1 MRVINLASLIF
12 LAVIISCSSSSPEN
26 GDSMKEENK
35 TVSLSYIEEVV
46 NNRKLELV
54 NELFS
59 SEYIFH
65 EMDGTTSKHIENN
78 TLVPFLEYLFNAFPD
93 LHYTVIDVVA
103 DGNLVALNLSAS
115 GTHQD
120 EFLGFA
126 ATGNKV
132 EFKEMFFFKIVD
144 QKITEGWGV
153 VDVEGVKEQLG
164 S

>member
-1 MRVINLASLIF
+1 
-12 LAVIISCSSSSPEN
+12 
-26 GDSMKEENK
+26 MKEENK
-35 TVSLSYIEEVV
+35 IVALAYIEEVV
-46 NNRKLELV
+46 NKRKLELV
-54 NELFS
+54 QELFS
-59 SEYIFH
+59 QEYVFH
-65 EMDGTTSKHIENN
+65 GMDGTTSKHIENN
-78 TLVPFLEYLFNAFPD
+78 KLVPFLEYLFNAFPD

-132 EFKEMFFFKIVD
+132 EFMEMFFFRVVD
-144 QKITEGWGV
+144 QMIIEGWGV
-153 VDVEGVKEQLG
+153 VDLEGAKEQLG

>member
-1 MRVINLASLIF
+1 
-12 LAVIISCSSSSPEN
+12 
-26 GDSMKEENK
+26 MKEENK
-35 TVSLSYIEEVV
+35 IVALAYIEEVV
-46 NNRKLELV
+46 NKRKLELV
-54 NELFS
+54 QELFS
-59 SEYIFH
+59 QEYVFH
-65 EMDGTTSKHIENN
+65 GMDGTTSKHIENN
-78 TLVPFLEYLFNAFPD
+78 KLVPFLEYLFNAFPD

-132 EFKEMFFFKIVD
+132 EFMEMFFFKVVD
-144 QKITEGWGV
+144 QMIIEGWGV
-153 VDVEGVKEQLG
+153 VDLEGVKEQLG